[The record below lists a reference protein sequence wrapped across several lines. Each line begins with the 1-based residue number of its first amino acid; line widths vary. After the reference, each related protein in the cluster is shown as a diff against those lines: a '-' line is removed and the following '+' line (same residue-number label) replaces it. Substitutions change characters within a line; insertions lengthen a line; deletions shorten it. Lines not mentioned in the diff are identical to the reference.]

1 MFIMIGKK
9 LTRFSQAVSVMRF
22 KVIIRA
28 IPAGRVLRSCGCTA
42 SSHAYRASA
51 ENVLLPK

>member
-42 SSHAYRASA
+42 SSNAYRASA